1 MSDAGKPWEPDPQR
15 VGKNWTAMFETPAR
29 EQPVPTNPAP
39 AAAETYDDAELAA
52 PDRAEYR
59 PWTLQRGRSRPAM
72 LLDFRRFEPKSGQ
85 WSGTSIPYPHL
96 AGMEYTGDTLVSLDF
111 GARQVVIEGRG
122 LDELTRHLQQG
133 TVVAIQEY
141 AASFW
146 GRIAVGPVVTA
157 IRLMAGG
164 DA

>member
-1 MSDAGKPWEPDPQR
+1 MSDARKPWEPDPQQ

-29 EQPVPTNPAP
+29 EQPVPSTPAP
-39 AAAETYDDAELAA
+39 EAYDDAELAA
-52 PDRAEYR
+52 PDCAEYR

-96 AGMEYTGDTLVSLDF
+96 AGMHYIGDTLVSLDF

-133 TVVAIQEY
+133 TVVAIHEY

-146 GRIAVGPVVTA
+146 ARIELGPVVTA
-157 IRLMAGG
+157 IRLIAGT
-164 DA
+164 DL